1 MHGGHREARGGP
13 EGACLTIRLTAHERA
28 QLEAQARALG
38 MTVEALAAAA
48 VAEGLR
54 ELADQALAVPAAGQ
68 AH

>member
-1 MHGGHREARGGP
+1 M
-13 EGACLTIRLTAHERA
+13 TIRLTAHERA